1 MFWLWFIIAILLIAF
16 GAYALGR
23 WDTNEDKV
31 GLFWTIVIGSL
42 LWPLVLTAVIIIG
55 PFFGLFWLGD
65 RRREKAKAAAKAA
78 AENK

>member
-1 MFWLWFIIAILLIAF
+1 MWFWLIIAIMFIAF

-31 GLFWTIVIGSL
+31 SLFWIIVIGSL
-42 LWPLVLTAVIIIG
+42 LWPAVLALVIAIG

-65 RRREKAKAAAKAA
+65 RAREKKKAAAKAA

>member
-1 MFWLWFIIAILLIAF
+1 MFWLWFIITILLIAVSS
-16 GAYALGR
+16 YAVGR
-23 WDTNEDKV
+23 WDTNEDRV
-31 GLFWTIVIGSL
+31 NLFWTLVVGSA

-65 RRREKAKAAAKAA
+65 RRREKAQAAAKAA

>member
-1 MFWLWFIIAILLIAF
+1 MFWLWLIVAILLVAV
-16 GAYALGR
+16 GSYALGR

-31 GLFWTIVIGSL
+31 SLFWTIVIGSL
-42 LWPLVLTAVIIIG
+42 LWPAVLAAVIIVG

-65 RRREKAKAAAKAA
+65 RRREKRLAAAKAA

>member
-1 MFWLWFIIAILLIAF
+1 MFTLWLIITILLIAV
-16 GAYALGR
+16 GSYALGR

-31 GLFWTIVIGSL
+31 SLFWMIVIGSA
-42 LWPLVLTAVIIIG
+42 LWPVVLAAIIILG

-65 RRREKAKAAAKAA
+65 RRREKVQAAAKAA